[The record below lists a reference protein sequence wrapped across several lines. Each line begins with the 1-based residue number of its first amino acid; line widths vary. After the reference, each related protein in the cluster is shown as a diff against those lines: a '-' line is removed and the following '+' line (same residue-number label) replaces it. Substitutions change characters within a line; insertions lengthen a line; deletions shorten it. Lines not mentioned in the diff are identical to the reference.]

1 MMCSDGSTSCSYL
14 VIIVCFFVKNRIPL
28 FHSMLQSIFK
38 RSMSLAKAGMGTGSR
53 EENAKKK
60 ERSIFDGDQQR
71 SDPGFRQCP
80 VSGEPPNRPVPAA
93 AIVGLRD
100 VIAIA
105 NLRDLPEAAIAP
117 FESK

>member
-1 MMCSDGSTSCSYL
+1 VASCGT
-14 VIIVCFFVKNRIPL
+14 PL
-28 FHSMLQSIFK
+28 ALQRFK
-38 RSMSLAKAGMGTGSR
+38 GDKRLEGCIAVPAFRYSRAFSSEVGTGSR

-60 ERSIFDGDQQR
+60 ERSIFDGDRQR

>member
-1 MMCSDGSTSCSYL
+1 MRSS
-14 VIIVCFFVKNRIPL
+14 KER
-28 FHSMLQSIFK
+28 SIFE